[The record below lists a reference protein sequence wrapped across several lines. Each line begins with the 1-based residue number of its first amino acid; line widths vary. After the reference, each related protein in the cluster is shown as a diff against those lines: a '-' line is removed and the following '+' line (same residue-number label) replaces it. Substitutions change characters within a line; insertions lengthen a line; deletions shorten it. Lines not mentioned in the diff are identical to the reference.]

1 MQQSENPEVSMSLSI
16 NTCYFSS
23 SGYSLGLS
31 PGWKWHWGAC
41 STYFMTWKHKMC
53 GPSPTTSGF
62 LVDPSSLLGK
72 RPLCPWSW
80 LQGLGGFIQQP
91 AFVQR
96 REQRAEGTF
105 SVKLPVGGLPSLC
118 RLPGFEPRWM
128 VYLDWD
134 TRKQYPKW
142 ERKRW
147 LLIWSRGGWW
157 ELPKGTGRHIFTQC
171 MSMVIRDAC
180 AHV

>member
-80 LQGLGGFIQQP
+80 LQGLGADLTSCGLQCRMALEFKQ
-91 AFVQR
+91 AGGT
-96 REQRAEGTF
+96 RELSSWCGRVGP
-105 SVKLPVGGLPSLC
+105 PVERLC
-118 RLPGFEPRWM
+118 RRAPPTPGLSAAT
-128 VYLDWD
+128 VLG
-134 TRKQYPKW
+134 Q
-142 ERKRW
+142 
-147 LLIWSRGGWW
+147 G
-157 ELPKGTGRHIFTQC
+157 
-171 MSMVIRDAC
+171 
-180 AHV
+180 